1 MRKSL
6 LIALIG
12 TIAFLTGCQTPSV
25 VDTVLDNNGETQLQ
39 IRSYQSRIFDT
50 HDKVIVMR
58 AAIAT
63 LQDYGFIISK
73 TDYELGTISA
83 IRDIGGSHLYDEA
96 ALDPTRKTT
105 QVTVTV
111 TAKGKDRMVVRM
123 NAEFRQKPIK
133 EPKIYQDFFASLA
146 KSLFLSAHSVD

>member
-1 MRKSL
+1 MKKSL

-12 TIAFLTGCQTPSV
+12 TSFTLMGCQTPSV
-25 VDTVLDNNGETQLQ
+25 IDTVLDNNGETQLQ
-39 IRSYQSRIFDT
+39 VRSYQSRIFDT
-50 HDKVIVMR
+50 HDKAIVMR

-105 QVTVTV
+105 QATVTV
-111 TAKGKDRMVVRM
+111 TPKGKNLMSVRM
-123 NAEFRQKPIK
+123 NATFRQKPIK
-133 EPKIYQDFFASLA
+133 EPKIYQDFFAALS
-146 KSLFLSAHSVD
+146 KSLFLTAHAVD